1 MSIPAYDVFIPTL
14 LRCSPHPEGLR
25 SRDAHEEV
33 GSAVGLS
40 EEDRA
45 TLLPSGGQ
53 AIYQNRIGWAHDRL
67 KRAGYSQ
74 SLRRGYWQLTDSG
87 RAFAAA
93 HPDGMDQKT
102 VDALALIPK
111 TSKVSDGLDASR
123 KLEPTA
129 APVAE
134 PQGPEERIDDAI
146 EELNES
152 LARDLLAQIGEA
164 SPALFERLVLD
175 LLLAMGYGASR
186 ADLQPASRRPSRVR
200 PMFSARP
207 QAHPKRCVAF
217 RRW

>member
-1 MSIPAYDVFIPTL
+1 MPTL
-14 LRCSPHPEGLR
+14 LRVLAAHPEGLR

-33 GSAVGLS
+33 GNAVGLS

-45 TLLPSGGQ
+45 MLLPSGGQ

-102 VDALALIPK
+102 VDALALVPK

-123 KLEPTA
+123 KIWQRWRPLQILRGARSELR
-129 APVAE
+129 
-134 PQGPEERIDDAI
+134 GPPNRDT
-146 EELNES
+146 S
-152 LARDLLAQIGEA
+152 LAVSRDGHRPDKARFRTHHKGVGVA
-164 SPALFERLVLD
+164 SSSCCSCP
-175 LLLAMGYGASR
+175 
-186 ADLQPASRRPSRVR
+186 
-200 PMFSARP
+200 
-207 QAHPKRCVAF
+207 
-217 RRW
+217 